1 MFIIGVISGNN
12 LWLKLSQN
20 AKRDFSLI
28 YSMLFWYTIFV
39 YEKLKLQSINQSISP
54 YFLVYI
60 LQLDWPVDTSASLDG
75 PV

>member
-1 MFIIGVISGNN
+1 MQRGILFTLYYSGTRFCLRKTEVAIN
-12 LWLKLSQN
+12 
-20 AKRDFSLI
+20 
-28 YSMLFWYTIFV
+28 
-39 YEKLKLQSINQSISP
+39 QSINQSVSP

>member
-1 MFIIGVISGNN
+1 MQRGILFTLYYSGTRFC
-12 LWLKLSQN
+12 LRKTEV
-20 AKRDFSLI
+20 A
-28 YSMLFWYTIFV
+28 
-39 YEKLKLQSINQSISP
+39 INQSVSP